1 VFGCDLVRSSYFRS
15 LEATVWEQCLI
26 RVNIELVNS
35 IFNAIVAHCY
45 HMINSLSWK
54 LGSSTHYYFSL
65 FRSYHSNCGP
75 RSHSILT
82 VPTSR

>member
-1 VFGCDLVRSSYFRS
+1 VFGCDLIQSSCFRS

-45 HMINSLSWK
+45 HI
-54 LGSSTHYYFSL
+54 YD
-65 FRSYHSNCGP
+65 
-75 RSHSILT
+75 
-82 VPTSR
+82 